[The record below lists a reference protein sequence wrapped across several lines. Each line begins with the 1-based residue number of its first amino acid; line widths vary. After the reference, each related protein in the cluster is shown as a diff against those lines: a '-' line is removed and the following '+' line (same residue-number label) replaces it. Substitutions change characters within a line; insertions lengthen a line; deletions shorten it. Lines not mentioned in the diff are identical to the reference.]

1 MEMKKIASALAG
13 LFLTGFGGV
22 FAQNLTYSLPQ
33 TVIVVEVDAV
43 RSVTY
48 AGPYAAYAKEL
59 LGIDVPQKD
68 EYRTLIKEIR
78 TEVKVE
84 ADLSARRLTAPSKA
98 ADELLAMSSLG
109 LVAFGS
115 RAEADA
121 ASWTFT
127 PALPDASFARK
138 GIAQPYSLEMQTVY
152 QEVQTDSSVV
162 RIPVQKEVSVAK
174 TTEQKAREAAS
185 MVLRAREEKFK
196 ITVGDTDATYSGE
209 ALGSAIAELTRVEE
223 EYLTLFTGYRVSS
236 EETRRFEVIPVK
248 GTDSYD
254 VFRLSDS
261 EGILPAEAKAGKP
274 YYMDVI
280 PGTVAAPQ
288 EEEAVA
294 KPAKGTMLYYRV
306 PAVCNVTLGVGTTP
320 LLRMR
325 VPVYQMGEE
334 QVNFVK

>member
-1 MEMKKIASALAG
+1 MEMKKIVLAILAISGVCFG
-13 LFLTGFGGV
+13 LR
-22 FAQNLTYSLPQ
+22 AQQLTYSLPQ

-43 RSVTY
+43 RTVTY
-48 AGPYAAYAKEL
+48 AGPYAAYAKDL
-59 LGIDVPQKD
+59 LGINVPQKD
-68 EYRTLIKEIR
+68 EYKTVIKEIR
-78 TEVKVE
+78 TEIKVE
-84 ADLSARRLTAPSKA
+84 ADLSQRHLTAPAKA
-98 ADELLAMSSLG
+98 SDDLLAMSSLG

-115 RAEADA
+115 KAEADA

-127 PALPDASFARK
+127 PAFPDASFAGK
-138 GIAQPYSLEMQTVY
+138 GLTQPYTTEKRVVY
-152 QEVQTDSSVV
+152 QEVQTDSALV
-162 RIPVQKEVSVAK
+162 RIPVQKDVTVEK
-174 TTEQKAREAAS
+174 TVEQKAREAAA
-185 MVLRAREEKFK
+185 MVLRARDEKFK
-196 ITVGDTDATYSGE
+196 ITIGDTDATYSGE

-223 EYLTLFTGYRVSS
+223 EYLTLFTGYSVSS
-236 EETRRFEVIPVK
+236 EMSRRFEGIPVK

-280 PGTVAAPQ
+280 PATVGAPAEADHGQTGT
-288 EEEAVA
+288 
-294 KPAKGTMLYYRV
+294 GTMPYYRV

-320 LLRMR
+320 LVKMR